1 LIKIGNHFP
10 PTFKDF
16 MKYAI
21 FSALLA
27 AALSTAAVAAPVTG
41 GGGGAAAPVVV
52 KPAVN
57 PAVNPNVN
65 VDPGAP
71 GRRIFQ
77 PGAGATP
84 QGQVNATSTQSAT
97 SNNVAGGTNGFA
109 GTNALGQT
117 GNNPGSVTAAVSTNP
132 LPIIN
137 TNTDINGN
145 VVMGDQ
151 AVTASDRVLLTT
163 LSQGVRATLGIQAN
177 GNLPV
182 HFLIRNGTV
191 TVTGTVQSA
200 AQSDAILSQV
210 QQTPGVISVAND
222 LRVAPQFGVAGTPGN
237 GRPLAL
243 QKDHAFSANDQVI
256 LTALQQQSAMQLGV
270 NNASQMPVHFS
281 VQNGI
286 VGVSGSVASAQE
298 KQALLAAVAQTPGVS
313 RVADNV
319 SVIGGATGFREQNTP
334 SVGNRTLPPTS
345 SNPNGTNTIFLNQ
358 SQSNNAS
365 GF

>member
-1 LIKIGNHFP
+1 
-10 PTFKDF
+10 

-27 AALSTAAVAAPVTG
+27 AALSTAAVAAQVTG
-41 GGGGAAAPVVV
+41 GGGAVAPVVV
-52 KPAVN
+52 QPA
-57 PAVNPNVN
+57 PAVNPNTH

-77 PGAGATP
+77 PGSQPIQGQATATSTTQTAATNNFAAGATNGSP
-84 QGQVNATSTQSAT
+84 
-97 SNNVAGGTNGFA
+97 GTNGFV
-109 GTNALGQT
+109 GTS
-117 GNNPGSVTAAVSTNP
+117 NNMPSVTAAVSTNA

-163 LSQGVRATLGIQAN
+163 LSQGVRATLGLQAN

-182 HFLIRNGTV
+182 HFMIRNGTV
-191 TVTGTVQSA
+191 TVVGTVQST

-222 LRVAPQFGVAGTPGN
+222 LRVASQFGIAQTPGN

-256 LTALQQQSAMQLGV
+256 LTTLQQQSAMQLGI

-286 VGVSGSVASAQE
+286 VGVSGSLASVQE
-298 KQALLAAVAQTPGVS
+298 KQALLSAIAQTPGVS

-319 SVIGGATGFREQNTP
+319 SVVGGATGFSGQNTP

-345 SNPNGTNTIFLNQ
+345 SNPNRTNTIFLNQ
-358 SQSNNAS
+358 SNNPPGANNPS